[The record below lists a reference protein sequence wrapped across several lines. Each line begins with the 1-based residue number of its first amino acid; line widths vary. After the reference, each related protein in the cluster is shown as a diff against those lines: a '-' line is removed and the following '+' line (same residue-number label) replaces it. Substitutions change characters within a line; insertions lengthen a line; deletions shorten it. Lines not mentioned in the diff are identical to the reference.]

1 MKKSKFRKNQNN
13 LMEEKI
19 KITMMKMN
27 SKMKKAI
34 LNHKRKQLKKNKKFN
49 NKSKKMTK
57 SMIIW
62 MMRMEFN
69 LKILKMV
76 MKKKT

>member
-1 MKKSKFRKNQNN
+1 MKKSKFRKNLNS

-19 KITMMKMN
+19 KIIMMKMN

-34 LNHKRKQLKKNKKFN
+34 LNHKIKQLKKNKKYN
-49 NKSKKMTK
+49 NKLKKMTK
-57 SMIIW
+57 SMIMR

-76 MKKKT
+76 MK